1 MKNVKRNIT
10 SGVGSQF
17 ATKDLREKGGG
28 VRCLP
33 VFIIYYFG
41 FILVFTFVVFFF
53 SRRRRLYA
61 LYYLKKKFFFI
72 EKKRRTT
79 TVPGRK
85 PGTGRHRYSRWGIP
99 FTPAVARMSNV
110 ISVHLYRW
118 YGTWYLYGY
127 FSLPTCIITCREE
140 NKMM

>member
-61 LYYLKKKFFFI
+61 LYYLKKKFFFRE
-72 EKKRRTT
+72 EKKNDYRT
-79 TVPGRK
+79 GK
-85 PGTGRHRYSRWGIP
+85 E
-99 FTPAVARMSNV
+99 
-110 ISVHLYRW
+110 
-118 YGTWYLYGY
+118 TWYYGRY
-127 FSLPTCIITCREE
+127 G
-140 NKMM
+140 

>member
-1 MKNVKRNIT
+1 VKNVKRNIT

-61 LYYLKKKFFFI
+61 LYYLKKKIFFYREE
-72 EKKRRTT
+72 EKKNDYRT
-79 TVPGRK
+79 GRK

-127 FSLPTCIITCREE
+127 FSLPTCITCREE